1 MASNLAPTA
10 VVCSNDTMAIGVID
24 EAREKFGLKVP
35 EDLSVVG
42 FDGVNAVS
50 WHSYQLTTVKQPLE
64 QMTKAAVDILLE
76 QIESPE
82 NPAQLRVW
90 SGSLIEGNT
99 VGPARNES

>member
-1 MASNLAPTA
+1 
-10 VVCSNDTMAIGVID
+10 MAIGVID
-24 EAREKFGLKVP
+24 EARSNWGLRVP

-42 FDGVNAVS
+42 FDGVSAVA

-64 QMTKAAVDILLE
+64 LMTKAAVDILLE
-76 QIESPE
+76 QIETPD

-99 VGPARNES
+99 VGPANPKT